1 MLRSSDR
8 KQWRFCLVQV
18 KIVRF
23 LGRFAS
29 DPEDASEVEAAAA
42 ESFWVAIIAKLIDD
56 ILKLDSKRGPKS
68 SVE

>member
-1 MLRSSDR
+1 M
-8 KQWRFCLVQV
+8 QV

-68 SVE
+68 FVE

>member
-1 MLRSSDR
+1 VTR
-8 KQWRFCLVQV
+8 KSL
-18 KIVRF
+18 
-23 LGRFAS
+23 
-29 DPEDASEVEAAAA
+29 SEVEAAAA